1 MTSHCTV
8 VSKIRIR
15 RRISTTRLPML
26 VLLKTQNLKLNIC
39 IIIFEITQ
47 LIHNRYRITDGQTIG
62 QMDGRTIYGSN
73 TVLFIY
79 SGVTFAVDPT

>member
-1 MTSHCTV
+1 
-8 VSKIRIR
+8 
-15 RRISTTRLPML
+15 ML